1 MSFPRPWVSGCTW
14 RRAVLPRSSSRSV
27 HPGLT
32 QSPCSSCPAKSAE
45 CASGFLISLAAL
57 GSAVAKERISMTTS
71 SGTASSASQPGS
83 HSGSR
88 HGDFPPRPKSVR
100 VWPVVP
106 AALPDSSLPPAQEQ
120 PQEQPEKAVSGR
132 LWAGIFTLGLAAL
145 MALGLALWLA
155 KNLKSYLVN

>member
-1 MSFPRPWVSGCTW
+1 
-14 RRAVLPRSSSRSV
+14 
-27 HPGLT
+27 
-32 QSPCSSCPAKSAE
+32 
-45 CASGFLISLAAL
+45 
-57 GSAVAKERISMTTS
+57 MTTS

>member
-1 MSFPRPWVSGCTW
+1 
-14 RRAVLPRSSSRSV
+14 
-27 HPGLT
+27 
-32 QSPCSSCPAKSAE
+32 
-45 CASGFLISLAAL
+45 
-57 GSAVAKERISMTTS
+57 MTTS

-106 AALPDSSLPPAQEQ
+106 AALPDASLPADTSPSEQPEPACPKAFAAQEQ
-120 PQEQPEKAVSGR
+120 PQDQPEKAVSGR

-155 KNLKSYLVN
+155 KSLQSYLVN

>member
-1 MSFPRPWVSGCTW
+1 
-14 RRAVLPRSSSRSV
+14 
-27 HPGLT
+27 
-32 QSPCSSCPAKSAE
+32 
-45 CASGFLISLAAL
+45 
-57 GSAVAKERISMTTS
+57 MTTS

-106 AALPDSSLPPAQEQ
+106 AALPDASLPIGASVSEQ
-120 PQEQPEKAVSGR
+120 PQDQPEKAVSGR

-155 KNLKSYLVN
+155 KSLQSYLVN

>member
-1 MSFPRPWVSGCTW
+1 
-14 RRAVLPRSSSRSV
+14 
-27 HPGLT
+27 
-32 QSPCSSCPAKSAE
+32 
-45 CASGFLISLAAL
+45 
-57 GSAVAKERISMTTS
+57 MTTS

-106 AALPDSSLPPAQEQ
+106 AALPDASLPADTSPSD
-120 PQEQPEKAVSGR
+120 QPEKAVSGR